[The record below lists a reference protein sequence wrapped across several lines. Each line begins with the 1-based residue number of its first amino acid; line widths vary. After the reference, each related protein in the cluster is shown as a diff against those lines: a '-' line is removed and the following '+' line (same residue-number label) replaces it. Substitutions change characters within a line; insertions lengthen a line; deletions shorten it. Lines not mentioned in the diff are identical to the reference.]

1 MKLGGIWVFKPKK
14 EEGSVSLESSLQS
27 FFYSQLMEFNKKATC
42 PLSNEAIYY
51 SSLVMDKFGS
61 SGELFETSEG
71 KVREKVLGVKLLE
84 SSNLSTKERTR
95 QLKDIGDTALIVCG
109 FFSDSLKKKII
120 DTKYYQEVGQIA
132 YRQLNSVVPIAYD
145 IPSFFD
151 GVSSNFDKITTVMN
165 LVSEKTFNRDWDSE
179 SVYLFVS
186 KKLIG

>member
-1 MKLGGIWVFKPKK
+1 MTKSIRD
-14 EEGSVSLESSLQS
+14 ESSVSLESSLQS
-27 FFYSQLMEFNKKATC
+27 FFYSQLMEFNKKSSY
-42 PLSNEAIYY
+42 PLPNEAIYY

-84 SSNLSTKERTR
+84 SSNLSAKERTR

-109 FFSDSLKKKII
+109 FFSDSLKKKIV

-132 YRQLNSVVPIAYD
+132 YRQLNSVVPTAYD
-145 IPSFFD
+145 VPSFFD
-151 GVSSNFDKITTVMN
+151 GLSFNFDKITNVMS

-186 KKLIG
+186 KKLVG